1 MNSQEERY
9 NKLRRRKINVMLNEE
24 ERKILTEKA
33 IKYEFGDCLAEYI
46 RAACIY
52 ENIYIEDIEGKQ
64 ELCEAISNFIEVLR
78 EILNE
83 QKVILNNHLLNK
95 KDIDTISKQ
104 NIKIIKMIK
113 KLSNLVISIL
123 SVNTEQK
130 IQQRL
135 GMIEKYKIDDSFY
148 TRIMNTNYQ
157 HYLVRPSNLNRPN
170 IKPKYIVYINNHTYS
185 YVLDDINKEDFINKV
200 NLCRNIAMQKKL
212 LISFYRE
219 DNILH
224 FGIVM
229 EFENENSAKDF
240 SKEINSNY
248 YLLKEGDLNT
258 NYS

>member
-33 IKYEFGDCLAEYI
+33 IKYGFGDCLAEYI

-64 ELCEAISNFIEVLR
+64 ELCETISNFIEVLR

-104 NIKIIKMIK
+104 NIEIIKMIK

-170 IKPKYIVYINNHTYS
+170 TKPKYIVYIYNHTYS
-185 YVLDDINKEDFINKV
+185 YTLDNINKEDFIDKV

-219 DNILH
+219 DNTLI

-240 SKEINSNY
+240 AKEINSNY

-258 NYS
+258 NYC